1 VHKQWIWPQRWKA
14 SRDITVTP
22 ATEEVAARL
31 ALAAAKSDAARC
43 DAILAEIGDTGL
55 DTALAVLAV
64 QTRSLVAMLTLEHGR
79 EETRK
84 LFERTILDAGA
95 VLDE

>member
-1 VHKQWIWPQRWKA
+1 MRSSPRSA
-14 SRDITVTP
+14 
-22 ATEEVAARL
+22 
-31 ALAAAKSDAARC
+31 DA
-43 DAILAEIGDTGL
+43 GL